1 MNVREIGCKDRIGL
15 IWLKT
20 GQLMGSCEHNSEP
33 TGLAEDLVAP
43 QEGLCCVELVM

>member
-1 MNVREIGCKDRIGL
+1 MNVREIGCKDKTGL

-33 TGLAEDLVAP
+33 AGSIKCGNFLD
-43 QEGLCCVELVM
+43 